1 MTIVQQLCIASMTS
15 RHIMLCLFAGE
26 LLSVSQVSTDAENVT
41 TLAVAAACVIASQEC
56 NKSCHDG
63 VQQTE
68 L

>member
-1 MTIVQQLCIASMTS
+1 
-15 RHIMLCLFAGE
+15 MLCLFAGE